1 MKNISATNA
10 SNSASKDYYH
20 TLAEAI
26 VLCSAFVVEAV
37 LIAVG
42 NLLTVV
48 LFAFNRKLRRKSL
61 FLVINM
67 AFSDAMLGAVCMPL
81 YVYLIVGPTFQLW
94 ENAYELQMRLD
105 IFVHVL
111 HTIFT
116 HSSLISAVFIS
127 FERFYAIYWPLKHR
141 RLSVRE
147 YFIIILTTWFL
158 AIIVCAVH
166 NAEHYFHLGLSFYGW
181 ILFPLVFLSAVCV
194 LNIGILMKFH
204 WGSLG
209 SITLQQQNRSAQ
221 NTKWLTKTLL
231 FASMTAILSWL
242 PLLIGNCLVADHE
255 VYIPPHSYW
264 LYVILMNYTNSII
277 NPVLYALRISE
288 FRSSVLLLCLRR
300 LVVVRGEE
308 RGKQRDDRS
317 DLSAHALQLETSK
330 EEIMDTKFWNGGMAS
345 SSCLISKRTRNLTGP
360 KLLLFGDRPWKK
372 WQKLIK

>member
-10 SNSASKDYYH
+10 SNSTNKDYYH
-20 TLAEAI
+20 TLAEGI

-37 LIAVG
+37 QIAFG

-48 LFAFNRKLRRKSL
+48 LFAFNRKLRWKSL

-67 AFSDAMLGAVCMPL
+67 AFSDAMLGAVCLPL
-81 YVYLIVGPTFQLW
+81 YVYLIAGPAFQLW

-116 HSSLISAVFIS
+116 HSSFISAVFIS
-127 FERFYAIYWPLKHR
+127 FERFYAIFWQLKHR

-158 AIIVCAVH
+158 AFIVCAVH

-181 ILFPLVFLSAVCV
+181 VLFPLVFLSAVCV

-204 WGSLG
+204 GGSLG
-209 SITLQQQNRSAQ
+209 SATLQQQNRSAQ
-221 NTKWLTKTLL
+221 NMKRLTKTLL

-264 LYVILMNYTNSII
+264 LYVILMNYTNSIV
-277 NPVLYALRISE
+277 NPVLYVLRISE
-288 FRSSVLLLCLRR
+288 FRSSLLLLCLRR
-300 LVVVRGEE
+300 PVVVRGEE

-330 EEIMDTKFWNGGMAS
+330 EEIIDTKF
-345 SSCLISKRTRNLTGP
+345 
-360 KLLLFGDRPWKK
+360 
-372 WQKLIK
+372 